1 MNKPRRL
8 SPMRYDMIL
17 KNVKFSRIN
26 LINHTVFFSILLQL
40 LIFSLA
46 QGQNSTRIVTGD
58 TIELFNGVDLNGW
71 TGNKKGWTV
80 TDGLLVGA
88 TVSKKIPK
96 EASWIITENTYD
108 DFEIS
113 LWVKLEGDG
122 NRNSGLYYRGE
133 WNKEG
138 QVVGYEFDIGGWG
151 GEKELWWGEL
161 HDPYRRDLWI
171 GLPKE
176 KVVSLYNKKG
186 WNHVRVRVQ
195 GNHIQHWLNG
205 VQTVDWYEKDPKIQK
220 SGFVGFQLHNES
232 KFKVYYR
239 DIQLINLN
247 E

>member
-1 MNKPRRL
+1 MKTSNDMRKNQDYLSRL
-8 SPMRYDMIL
+8 MTICNGRFANNIISTALLFTLFHLTYSMAYAKSPKL
-17 KNVKFSRIN
+17 P
-26 LINHTVFFSILLQL
+26 
-40 LIFSLA
+40 
-46 QGQNSTRIVTGD
+46 GD
-58 TIELFNGVDLNGW
+58 TIQLFNGITLEGW
-71 TGNKKGWTV
+71 TGNKNGWTV
-80 TDGLLVGA
+80 IDGLLVGA

-96 EASWIITENTYD
+96 EASWIITEHTYD
-108 DFEIS
+108 DFEIT

-133 WNKEG
+133 WNEEG

-161 HDPYRRDLWI
+161 HDPYRRDLWV

-186 WNHVRVRVQ
+186 WNHVRVRVH

-239 DIQLINLN
+239 DIQLINLT